1 MHSLSTVCG
10 TVGPPSLSRGKVG
23 VVLLDFDFGNLLR
36 DWISTLQ
43 TRVFYESMCI
53 RLCNGILSANMQ
65 ISYAGNIDRAY
76 AGLQRPTSNLRDVSQ
91 LWSVELHLRALVV
104 YPPRA
109 LAAAASAM
117 PCLQARHAC
126 TYPETH
132 AINPSAF
139 ASSNAHRAA
148 ALGQMLVLVKVRH
161 VFLLGQVLFERR
173 EVAQLVQLV
182 GATGRAGLL
191 LYR

>member
-1 MHSLSTVCG
+1 
-10 TVGPPSLSRGKVG
+10 
-23 VVLLDFDFGNLLR
+23 
-36 DWISTLQ
+36 
-43 TRVFYESMCI
+43 
-53 RLCNGILSANMQ
+53 MQ
-65 ISYAGNIDRAY
+65 ISYAGNIDWAY
-76 AGLQRPTSNLRDVSQ
+76 AGLQRPTSNLRDAFNASQ
-91 LWSVELHLRALVV
+91 LWSVELRLRALVV

-132 AINPSAF
+132 AINPNAF
-139 ASSNAHRAA
+139 ASSNARRAA

>member
-1 MHSLSTVCG
+1 MWNRRSAVSVA
-10 TVGPPSLSRGKVG
+10 RGSG
-23 VVLLDFDFGNLLR
+23 QGGVLLDFGNFLR
-36 DWISTLQ
+36 DWISTLE
-43 TRVFYESMCI
+43 FYKQCVSGC
-53 RLCNGILSANMQ
+53 AT
-65 ISYAGNIDRAY
+65 AY
-76 AGLQRPTSNLRDVSQ
+76 YQLTCKLHMPGVSTGRMPGSNVQRPTSVMIVSQ
-91 LWSVELHLRALVV
+91 LWSVELRLRALVV

-139 ASSNAHRAA
+139 ASSNARRAA

-191 LYR
+191 LHR

>member
-1 MHSLSTVCG
+1 
-10 TVGPPSLSRGKVG
+10 
-23 VVLLDFDFGNLLR
+23 
-36 DWISTLQ
+36 
-43 TRVFYESMCI
+43 MCI
-53 RLCNGILSANMQ
+53 RLCNGLLLANMQ
-65 ISYAGNIDRAY
+65 ISYAGRLSTWAY

-91 LWSVELHLRALVV
+91 LWSVELRLRALVV
-104 YPPRA
+104 HPPRA

-139 ASSNAHRAA
+139 ASSNARRAA

-191 LYR
+191 LHR

>member
-1 MHSLSTVCG
+1 MCKLCVYKSFNHALLESKISG
-10 TVGPPSLSRGKVG
+10 TMSFAQWW
-23 VVLLDFDFGNLLR
+23 VLDLT
-36 DWISTLQ
+36 SET
-43 TRVFYESMCI
+43 
-53 RLCNGILSANMQ
+53 
-65 ISYAGNIDRAY
+65 
-76 AGLQRPTSNLRDVSQ
+76 LQRPTSNLRDVSQ

-104 YPPRA
+104 HPPRA

-139 ASSNAHRAA
+139 ASSNARRAA

-191 LYR
+191 LCR

>member
-1 MHSLSTVCG
+1 MPGSNV
-10 TVGPPSLSRGKVG
+10 
-23 VVLLDFDFGNLLR
+23 
-36 DWISTLQ
+36 
-43 TRVFYESMCI
+43 
-53 RLCNGILSANMQ
+53 
-65 ISYAGNIDRAY
+65 
-76 AGLQRPTSNLRDVSQ
+76 QRPTSVMIVSQ
-91 LWSVELHLRALVV
+91 PWSVELRLRALVV

-139 ASSNAHRAA
+139 ASSNARRAA

-191 LYR
+191 LCR